1 MKWAKPVTERVTKAS
16 LLIFMVYSTS
26 EVTDAIGM
34 VSVQGKGL
42 SMADLSIVGTITLE
56 DGQY

>member
-1 MKWAKPVTERVTKAS
+1 
-16 LLIFMVYSTS
+16 MVYSTS

-56 DGQY
+56 DGQD